1 MFPLQISFM
10 SLIDVR
16 VMNNGNSDP
25 PKASSGWTKKAPI
38 VNEARSAG
46 PSNNYK
52 QTHAPIEGTHAS
64 IEGKHHCWLHYCR
77 FGFHWVES
85 LSANRNQLMET
96 ETERK

>member
-1 MFPLQISFM
+1 M

-38 VNEARSAG
+38 VNEATTWSAG

-52 QTHAPIEGTHAS
+52 QTHAP

-96 ETERK
+96 ETEKVYLI